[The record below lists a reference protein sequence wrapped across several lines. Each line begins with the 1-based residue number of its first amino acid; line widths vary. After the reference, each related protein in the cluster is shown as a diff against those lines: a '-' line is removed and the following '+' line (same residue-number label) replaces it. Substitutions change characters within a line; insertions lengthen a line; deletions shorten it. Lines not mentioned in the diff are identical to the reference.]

1 MDFNR
6 SASESIDELH
16 FKSRHQPQTELA
28 NLSVEKL
35 NSSLQQL
42 NSSPVA
48 NLLLST
54 SASNLRGGSM
64 NDSMS
69 LANDSVSF
77 KWPPFDSTQIDDE
90 FKCPKCKEVMFN
102 VHQADECGCRFCF
115 ECLNRMFAR
124 LCLFY
129 FPSLLFY

>member
-1 MDFNR
+1 MALNR
-6 SASESIDELH
+6 SETEGVDELQL
-16 FKSRHQPQTELA
+16 KYRHQSQGDLIVNSAIEQ
-28 NLSVEKL
+28 L
-35 NSSLQQL
+35 NASLQQL
-42 NSSPVA
+42 NNSPVA

-54 SASNLRGGSM
+54 STSNLFTLNNNNNNNGNGLS
-64 NDSMS
+64 N
-69 LANDSVSF
+69 
-77 KWPPFDSTQIDDE
+77 KWPPFDSSHIDDE
-90 FKCPKCKEVMFN
+90 FKCPKCKEIMFN